1 MPYRSDL
8 KEIRQLAM
16 MDDAANWIVY
26 ADDNEL
32 PYLIDGGF
40 YQDLNVISFE
50 VPVADKL
57 LLRDC
62 VERAGEMLI
71 KI

>member
-1 MPYRSDL
+1 
-8 KEIRQLAM
+8 
-16 MDDAANWIVY
+16 VY